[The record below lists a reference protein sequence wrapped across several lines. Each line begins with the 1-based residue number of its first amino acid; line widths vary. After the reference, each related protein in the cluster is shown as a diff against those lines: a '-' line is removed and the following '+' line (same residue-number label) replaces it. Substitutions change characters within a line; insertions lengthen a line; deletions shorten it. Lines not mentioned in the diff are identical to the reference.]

1 MAYQLDDANRDLM
14 EGYELTP
21 SAWHL
26 VREHVPESELPEIR
40 EVLGGALVDLCTETY
55 SEVEMWVQIWK
66 EVCSK
71 RGGTPKPP
79 RATLADP
86 PVVKELLKA
95 EIRLLLLTVR
105 ERAAREGRDSDAA
118 LSRYSPAVVSYAMRS
133 GESDGTQGG
142 RSQTNGQEACS
153 RPQSS
158 QSQQEVR
165 ASSRL
170 SSGSSCEDDIKAVKH
185 KLNVTHIDE
194 VVAHLK
200 SVLTEDCEAM
210 KREIQFLQECVERES
225 RNHGEDPVQEPT
237 VLELKGERKLIQ
249 MDLAKDSL
257 HCLHP
262 TGASPA
268 ESSVQGGLRTV
279 EKTPFS
285 AASGGRGVSP
295 PVLSEDDALH
305 SRLCRMAVQPSP
317 PPAGTTRPPSSTLR
331 SPRLCQDSPLRYG
344 TESLRRNSDTSRP
357 GPLPEKDTL
366 PPRGF
371 AVSVITVPAGPGCS
385 TDAGVSPHSDGADA
399 VPRGSFRPDAEGT
412 SNSSSSLVKQSLCRH
427 PVPGCV
433 TQPRPPEHADVHD
446 DITVPRLIPAP
457 PAVQKPAT
465 RGQSVTRRL
474 RLPQEALVSPT

>member
-1 MAYQLDDANRDLM
+1 MAYQLDDANRDLV
-14 EGYELTP
+14 ESYELTP
-21 SAWHL
+21 SAWCL
-26 VREHVPESELPEIR
+26 VKEHVPTSELPEIR

-55 SEVEMWVQIWK
+55 SEVEMWVQIWR
-66 EVCSK
+66 EVCCK

-105 ERAAREGRDSDAA
+105 ERAAREGRDSNAA
-118 LSRYSPAVVSYAMRS
+118 LFQYSPVVVSYAMHS

-142 RSQTNGQEACS
+142 SSQTNGQEDYS
-153 RPQSS
+153 RPQSA

-210 KREIQFLQECVERES
+210 KREIQFLQECVERKS

-237 VLELKGERKLIQ
+237 VLELKEERKLIQ

-257 HCLHP
+257 HCHP
-262 TGASPA
+262 TGTSPA
-268 ESSVQGGLRTV
+268 KSSVQGGLR
-279 EKTPFS
+279 
-285 AASGGRGVSP
+285 
-295 PVLSEDDALH
+295 
-305 SRLCRMAVQPSP
+305 LCRMPVLPSP
-317 PPAGTTRPPSSTLR
+317 PPAGTTRPPGSTLR
-331 SPRLCQDSPLRYG
+331 SPRLCQESPLRCG
-344 TESLRRNSDTSRP
+344 SESLRRNSDTSRP
-357 GPLPEKDTL
+357 APLPEKDTL
-366 PPRGF
+366 PSGGF
-371 AVSVITVPAGPGCS
+371 AVSVITMSAGPGCR
-385 TDAGVSPHSDGADA
+385 TDAGLSPHSDGVDA
-399 VPRGSFRPDAEGT
+399 VPRGGFCPDADGT
-412 SNSSSSLVKQSLCRH
+412 SNSNPSLVKQSVYQH
-427 PVPGCV
+427 PVTSCI
-433 TQPRPPEHADVHD
+433 TQPRPPERTHTHD
-446 DITVPRLIPAP
+446 DVTVPRLIPAP
-457 PAVQKPAT
+457 PTVQKPAT